1 MVGVPNDSGAMFWN
15 HKCSN
20 VWISISFILSTNEHL
35 FTNLKVVYIAYTKL
49 SVLIFC
55 LFFLYLFNRN
65 FLIYFNDIFMEE
77 GGEPFLCDRSA
88 TFLAVFRLSLCY
100 VSAAFVLLH
109 RFPLLHPL
117 PVSLKLVYV
126 SWWQIFLLCHFS
138 CIWMP
143 RAALFKQSHALFY
156 LILTIADDNALYL
169 LVFKAPSYL
178 LFCFNPIMLSR
189 RKCKW
194 GVFSCLFSRW

>member
-1 MVGVPNDSGAMFWN
+1 MPEWGG
-15 HKCSN
+15 
-20 VWISISFILSTNEHL
+20 
-35 FTNLKVVYIAYTKL
+35 
-49 SVLIFC
+49 
-55 LFFLYLFNRN
+55 LYSEG
-65 FLIYFNDIFMEE
+65 IDIFIENLLRSGLE
-77 GGEPFLCDRSA
+77 WKQCPWDVQTLRQSRGLWGRSA
-88 TFLAVFRLSLCY
+88 TFMAVFRLSLCY

-138 CIWMP
+138 CICMP